1 MHLTPN
7 YEHGQVLVM
16 PFRDVATVRSL
27 EHDSQV
33 YNAAKAGDSVTINLQ
48 GIDANHVMAGGVLC
62 HPEFPVPVANHLE
75 LKVLILDNGIP
86 ILIGSQLEF
95 LVHHAKEAARVVRIL
110 SLLDPKT
117 GKETK
122 KSPRCLLA
130 KQNAMIEVVLQG
142 MVCIDEHSN
151 CKALGRVS
159 LRSSGRTVALG
170 LVTRVIGKQE

>member
-27 EHDSQV
+27 ERDSQV

-86 ILIGSQLEF
+86 ILIGSQ
-95 LVHHAKEAARVVRIL
+95 VPSI
-110 SLLDPKT
+110 
-117 GKETK
+117 
-122 KSPRCLLA
+122 
-130 KQNAMIEVVLQG
+130 N
-142 MVCIDEHSN
+142 
-151 CKALGRVS
+151 
-159 LRSSGRTVALG
+159 RSF
-170 LVTRVIGKQE
+170 